1 MKHTQQPKHDGTE
14 RMQAIKPETIE
25 KIARQQTG
33 LKAAERAMMLEDTRR
48 ILAAENAVADA
59 VHKRAF
65 GEDYKPM
72 DDDMGDIHVG
82 DKIEYTPPPPATQ
95 QKDSGILLPIALAT
109 ALLAPPV
116 MGLAGAGLAYMM
128 LKQPPPVVQDFE
140 DGTVKLGLGR
150 IEDYINKEN
159 K

>member
-1 MKHTQQPKHDGTE
+1 MP
-14 RMQAIKPETIE
+14 AIKPETIE
-25 KIARQQTG
+25 KIAKQQTG

-72 DDDMGDIHVG
+72 EDDMGDIHVG
-82 DKIEYTPPPPATQ
+82 DKIEYTPPPQPAQ
-95 QKDSGILLPIALAT
+95 QQSSPLLPIALAT
-109 ALLAPPV
+109 ALIAPPV

-128 LKQPPPVVQDFE
+128 LKQPAPVVQDFE
-140 DGTVKLGLGR
+140 DGSVKLGLGR
-150 IEDYINKEN
+150 IEDYLNKESRE
-159 K
+159 